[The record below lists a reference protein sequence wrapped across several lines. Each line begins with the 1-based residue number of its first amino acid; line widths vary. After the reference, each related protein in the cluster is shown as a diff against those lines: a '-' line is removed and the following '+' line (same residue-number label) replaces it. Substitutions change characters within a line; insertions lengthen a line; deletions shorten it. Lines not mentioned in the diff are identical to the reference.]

1 MVVRDARVA
10 LCDELVHARIKMCL
24 KNPEIE
30 SQYKYRRLNSNLR
43 ENNGIL
49 TLEQRSHVRS
59 P

>member
-1 MVVRDARVA
+1 MVVRNARVA
-10 LCDELVHARIKMCL
+10 FCDELVNACIKMCL

-30 SQYKYRRLNSNLR
+30 SQYRYRRLNSNLR
-43 ENNGIL
+43 KNNGIL